1 VYGNNGCMNKPRV
14 LSLFTLAMINVA
26 TIGSV
31 KNWPIT
37 AEYGLA
43 SIFFLIAAS
52 ILFFIPTALVSAEL
66 ATGWPERGG
75 VFVWVKE
82 AFGHRT
88 GFLAIWLLWIQNV
101 VWYPTILS
109 FIVSTF
115 AYAFNPELANNK
127 VYTLILTLALFWGAT
142 LINMRGMKISGWIS
156 SAGTILGTFIPAAL
170 IIGLGGAWFFSGKPL
185 AIPLS
190 WGNLIPD
197 MGHAQHLV
205 FFTGIIMSL
214 MGIEMSAVHAK
225 DVNNPQKTYPRA
237 ILLSLVIILGLSIP
251 GVLAIAFVV
260 PQSDINLLSGSI
272 QAFTRVVESFGLSWL
287 TPWMAALIAV
297 GAIASMSTWLVGPSK
312 GLLAAAQI
320 GDLPHVFHKLNKRE
334 MPVGLLTFQAIIVT
348 MITLLF
354 VLMPTV
360 NSAFWFISA
369 TVSLLYLVMYFLLFA
384 AAIKLRYKRPNTPR
398 AYRVPGGKWGIWV
411 VSGIGT
417 LTAAFAMFIGF
428 FPPSQVKTGN
438 TLVYVLSLLGAVI
451 LFCLGPYIILL
462 FKNRKWEEK

>member
-1 VYGNNGCMNKPRV
+1 MTKMRA

-43 SIFFLIAAS
+43 SIFFLLAAAL
-52 ILFFIPTALVSAEL
+52 LFFIPTALVSAEL

-101 VWYPTILS
+101 VWYPTILT

-115 AYAFNPELANNK
+115 AYVFDPALADNK
-127 VYTLILTLALFWGAT
+127 IYTTLVALALFWLT
-142 LINMRGMKISGWIS
+142 TFINLLGMKTSGWIS
-156 SAGTILGTFIPAAL
+156 SVGTVLGTFVPAVFIIAL
-170 IIGLGGAWFFSGKPL
+170 GSAWFFSGKPL
-185 AIPLS
+185 QIPLDWKS
-190 WGNLIPD
+190 ALPD
-197 MGHAQHLV
+197 MHHVEYLV
-205 FFTGIIMSL
+205 FFAGIIMSL

-225 DVNNPQKTYPRA
+225 DVINPQRSYPRA
-237 ILLSLVIILGLSIP
+237 ILLSIIIILGLSIP

-260 PQSDINLLSGSI
+260 PQAEINLLSGSI
-272 QAFTRVVESFGLSWL
+272 QGFTRVVSSFNLSWL
-287 TPWMAALIAV
+287 TPWVAALIAV

-312 GLLAAAQI
+312 GLLAAAQV
-320 GDLPHVFHKLNKRE
+320 GDLPRFFHKLNKRE
-334 MPVGLLTFQAIIVT
+334 MPSHLLIFQALIVSLL
-348 MITLLF
+348 TLLF

-369 TVSLLYLVMYFLLFA
+369 VVAQLYLIMYFLLFA
-384 AAIKLRYKRPNTPR
+384 AAVKLRYKRPDTPR
-398 AYRVPGGKWGIWV
+398 AYKVPGGKWGIWI

-417 LTAAFAMFIGF
+417 LTAAFAMFVGF
-428 FPPSQVKTGN
+428 FPPTQAKTAN
-438 TLVYVLSLLGAVI
+438 PLVYVLALLGVV
-451 LFCLGPYIILL
+451 LMFCLGPYFILL
-462 FKNRKWEEK
+462 FKTRKWSEK